1 MWYYND
7 RKRKGE
13 KTMGITFCCV
23 VALAFIF
30 IIGHS
35 IVSDYPRFSTF
46 GYYLVG
52 ASVMGFIIVLFAVA
66 TGHMNFF

>member
-1 MWYYND
+1 
-7 RKRKGE
+7 
-13 KTMGITFCCV
+13 MGITFCCV
-23 VALAFIF
+23 VALGFIF

-35 IVSDYPRFSTF
+35 IVNDFPNLSTF

-66 TGHMNFF
+66 TGYMNFF

>member
-1 MWYYND
+1 
-7 RKRKGE
+7 
-13 KTMGITFCCV
+13 MGITFCCV

-30 IIGHS
+30 IISHS

>member
-1 MWYYND
+1 
-7 RKRKGE
+7 
-13 KTMGITFCCV
+13 MGITFCCV

-30 IIGHS
+30 ITGHS

-46 GYYLVG
+46 GYHLVG

>member
-1 MWYYND
+1 
-7 RKRKGE
+7 
-13 KTMGITFCCV
+13 MGITFCCV

-52 ASVMGFIIVLFAVA
+52 ASVMGFVIVLFAVA
-66 TGHMNFF
+66 TGHMSLF

>member
-1 MWYYND
+1 
-7 RKRKGE
+7 
-13 KTMGITFCCV
+13 MGITFCCV

-35 IVSDYPRFSTF
+35 IVNDYPRFSMF

-52 ASVMGFIIVLFAVA
+52 ASVIVLFAVA